1 MLYCQFCPDR
11 DRRGNDRLSADTTD
25 WKDLREFK
33 AVDLPQ
39 SFVLS
44 WYAES
49 GSLLIDVDLCL
60 CPNHALYE
68 KPRPA
73 EKACY
78 RPAFIDFP
86 QCEEA
91 TDSASIERLSDSIRK
106 LRPGKISG
114 LKRTGEGMYEI
125 KGEFGTVRIRAERP
139 MIRLK
144 SL

>member
-1 MLYCQFCPDR
+1 M
-11 DRRGNDRLSADTTD
+11 SADTTD
-25 WKDLREFK
+25 WKDLLEFK
-33 AVDLPQ
+33 AVDLAE

-44 WYAES
+44 WDIES
-49 GSLLIDVDLCL
+49 GSLLVDVDLYL

-91 TDSASIERLSDSIRK
+91 TDSASVGRLSNSIRK

-114 LKRTGEGMYEI
+114 LKRTSEGMYEI
-125 KGEFGTVRIRAERP
+125 NGEFGTVKIRAERP
-139 MIRLK
+139 LIRLK

>member
-1 MLYCQFCPDR
+1 M
-11 DRRGNDRLSADTTD
+11 SADTTD
-25 WKDLREFK
+25 WKDLLEFK
-33 AVDLPQ
+33 AVDLAE

-44 WYAES
+44 WDIES
-49 GSLLIDVDLCL
+49 GSLLVDVDLYL

-91 TDSASIERLSDSIRK
+91 TDSASVGRLSNSIRK
-106 LRPGKISG
+106 LRPGRISG

-125 KGEFGTVRIRAERP
+125 NGEFGTVKIRAERP
-139 MIRLK
+139 LIRLK